1 MDEATCVVVAAGQ
14 PKSAAI
20 AVLAF
25 GLTLTGVLVLLQSAA
40 APVSE
45 AEPGTWMTDVDRRHA
60 VSQALALI
68 PFAGITFPWF
78 IAVVHSSLGRQEDR
92 FLDAIFT
99 GSGAVFVVGRVRP
112 RSRMREPLGSVPEAL
127 DAGAQRPC
135 AGRRRASHRGLMTR
149 PRPC

>member
-60 VSQALALI
+60 VS
-68 PFAGITFPWF
+68 
-78 IAVVHSSLGRQEDR
+78 
-92 FLDAIFT
+92 
-99 GSGAVFVVGRVRP
+99 
-112 RSRMREPLGSVPEAL
+112 
-127 DAGAQRPC
+127 
-135 AGRRRASHRGLMTR
+135 
-149 PRPC
+149 